1 MRQMSNG
8 IMGVIHQ
15 RLRDGYEAML
25 KVTEDLTEEEF
36 TWRPGQLSTAP
47 SIGFHL
53 WHIARWA
60 DRLQGGLPGM
70 TSELSKRLGTRQEV
84 WETEGLASRWG
95 FDSETL
101 GFGETGMGMDDDVSA
116 SLPLPSKDVV
126 LDYARR
132 VFAGASQ
139 VVDAVDD
146 QQFKEKCIDL
156 YGRESSV
163 GHVVIGTLTHCARH
177 LGMIEALRGV
187 EGLRGTASR

>member
-8 IMGVIHQ
+8 VMGVIHQ
-15 RLRDGYEAML
+15 SLHDRYEAML
-25 KVTEDLTEEEF
+25 KVTEDLTEEQF
-36 TWRPGQLSTAP
+36 TCRPGQLETAP

-60 DRLQGGLPGM
+60 DRLQARLPGM
-70 TSELSKRLGTRQEV
+70 TAELGKRLGTRQEV
-84 WETEGLASRWG
+84 WETEGLTRSWK
-95 FDSETL
+95 FDPEAM

-163 GHVVIGTLTHCARH
+163 GRVVIGTLTHCARH

-187 EGLRGTASR
+187 EGLRGTAST